1 MVRYSAE
8 EIEEK
13 VHSFRMMLQEKQE
26 PAPATTE
33 RPTWVKHN
41 QTTWILCGSIL
52 KNVFLQI
59 KGCGD

>member
-13 VHSFRMMLQEKQE
+13 VNSFRMMLQEKEE

-33 RPTWVKHN
+33 RPM
-41 QTTWILCGSIL
+41 
-52 KNVFLQI
+52 
-59 KGCGD
+59 